1 MSDQEVDG
9 VGVTASVAVSPQTP
23 PGVLQALYHAVTGKT
38 ENYSKRLSGNVV
50 IAHTDIVRLH
60 DMILQRI
67 QHYETVYP
75 ATVSVIIKDA
85 DEKKLTYS
93 SWERFRFLEIGSMS
107 VTSELILKFEFLIKL
122 PSSNDP
128 QRCIINIELDSD
140 LPIVTAEDGISTN
153 FISFFGSF
161 SYKWRPV
168 LISIEFVDFLVAKTF
183 SSVVEEWFTQLD
195 RVPESRAALFVA
207 KHINTVQLFLLQS
220 GRLGCATFLAGYLW
234 FAGGLSKPTEFAYA
248 VCVSLFLY
256 ATVQVGASIAS
267 RLIIKRVA
275 MGILPAVIILTK

>member
-128 QRCIINIELDSD
+128 QRCIINIELDSG

-168 LISIEFVDFLVAKTF
+168 LISFICRLSCRKDFFICRRRMV
-183 SSVVEEWFTQLD
+183 
-195 RVPESRAALFVA
+195 
-207 KHINTVQLFLLQS
+207 H
-220 GRLGCATFLAGYLW
+220 
-234 FAGGLSKPTEFAYA
+234 
-248 VCVSLFLY
+248 
-256 ATVQVGASIAS
+256 SI
-267 RLIIKRVA
+267 R
-275 MGILPAVIILTK
+275 